1 MRAQSNVPLSRR
13 VARFHNLLQEG
24 GVRVAS
30 IDAGGPAQ
38 KAGLEEGDTIIAY
51 DGKPVAGIDDV
62 HRLLT
67 ESHVGREGE
76 IVVLRRGELLR
87 RGIIPVEL
95 GSR

>member
-1 MRAQSNVPLSRR
+1 MATRL
-13 VARFHNLLQEG
+13 
-24 GVRVAS
+24 RVAS
-30 IDAGGPAQ
+30 IDAGGPARR
-38 KAGLEEGDTIIAY
+38 AGLEEGDTIVAY
-51 DGKPVAGIDDV
+51 DGKPVGGIDDV

-67 ESHVGREGE
+67 ENQVGRQAE